1 MTLDEP
7 LALSKPRFLL
17 LEKMREIIQTSQE
30 WRGLNNFMQ
39 LVKHLV
45 YAIVRVFLE
54 ETKGV
59 MTKLG

>member
-39 LVKHLV
+39 LSATCLAHN
-45 YAIVRVFLE
+45 
-54 ETKGV
+54 GC
-59 MTKLG
+59 